1 MRIKAK
7 NNSELWNKL
16 EQLHLEWRRMNSSYD
31 IDSAQ
36 MSLNLEITETFF
48 ALFPDQGVWET
59 FGEFWMSDIDKY
71 DPEKGNFQSY
81 LLTRLKFREQDMRH
95 KDQGER
101 REVYEED
108 GRKYR
113 RWVQNISLDAPIDE
127 EGSETLEDTL
137 ADTSGLNGQE
147 LLEAEERIRELISLI
162 LVLPERLNGQARN
175 QTRINYFR
183 MFFTDS
189 MVDILHTEGEMIRIS
204 HERDLFDAMNL
215 SFLDFFMEA
224 PCRTAREIIRT
235 NLKLYGQMVKGRPMN
250 TPEQPLPNDV
260 YMQYMQEVEGT
271 KLKSASAITNQRMAY
286 RAFLEENLC

>member
-1 MRIKAK
+1 MPESAVF
-7 NNSELWNKL
+7 
-16 EQLHLEWRRMNSSYD
+16 RM
-31 IDSAQ
+31 
-36 MSLNLEITETFF
+36 
-48 ALFPDQGVWET
+48 
-59 FGEFWMSDIDKY
+59 
-71 DPEKGNFQSY
+71 QSY
-81 LLTRLKFREQDMRH
+81 GHCAFFLNNTFVECSLGRHPGRIAAFDVTRFLH
-95 KDQGER
+95 QGKN
-101 REVYEED
+101 V
-108 GRKYR
+108 
-113 RWVQNISLDAPIDE
+113 ISLQLGGDFFQP
-127 EGSETLEDTL
+127 
-137 ADTSGLNGQE
+137 
-147 LLEAEERIRELISLI
+147 AEERIRELISLI

-215 SFLDFFMEA
+215 SFLDFFMEE

-260 YMQYMQEVEGT
+260 YMQYMQDVEGT